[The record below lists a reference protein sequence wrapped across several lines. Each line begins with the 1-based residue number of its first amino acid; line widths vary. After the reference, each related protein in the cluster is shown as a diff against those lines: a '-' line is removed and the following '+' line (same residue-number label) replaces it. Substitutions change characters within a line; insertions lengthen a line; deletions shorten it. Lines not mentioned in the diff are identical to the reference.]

1 MCIYYDE
8 LSEEELLKEEN
19 MLADDIEQQQEYME
33 MQVMYQ
39 ANELEI

>member
-19 MLADDIEQQQEYME
+19 MLADDIEQQKEYME
-33 MQVMYQ
+33 MQIMYQ

>member
-1 MCIYYDE
+1 MKDE

-19 MLADDIEQQQEYME
+19 MLADDIEQQKEYME
-33 MQVMYQ
+33 MQAMYE

>member
-8 LSEEELLKEEN
+8 LSEEELLKEN
-19 MLADDIEQQQEYME
+19 MLADDIEQQKEYME
-33 MQVMYQ
+33 MQAMYE